1 MQQNDFKA
9 GDFLYGIPSSK
20 ESEKYNPVNERV
32 FIYSGHKN
40 GDGYGK
46 VIGFHEHKICKSS
59 GWNNYMWGGDVR
71 KATPEEIKDFITKVF
86 NSQTIQNY

>member
-1 MQQNDFKA
+1 MEEFKQ

-20 ESEKYNPVNERV
+20 ESEKYHPENERV

-46 VIGFHEHKICKSS
+46 LIGFHDHKICKSS
-59 GWNNYMWGGDVR
+59 GWNNFMWGGDVR
-71 KATPEEIKDFITKVF
+71 KATPDEVKAFMVKVF
-86 NSQTIQNY
+86 HSEPIKNY